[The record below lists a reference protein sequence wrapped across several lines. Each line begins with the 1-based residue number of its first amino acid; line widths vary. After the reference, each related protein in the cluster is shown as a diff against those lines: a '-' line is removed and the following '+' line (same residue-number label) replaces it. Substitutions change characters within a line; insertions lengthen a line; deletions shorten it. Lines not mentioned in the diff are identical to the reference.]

1 MHNPEDGNQL
11 ESQMVKLKQLEF
23 MKAINQMQIQ
33 KIKAD
38 VQPKQCKSYSLRRK
52 DITIRHVS
60 QKQGNQT
67 EDHINA
73 LKDQP
78 LIFDDF

>member
-1 MHNPEDGNQL
+1 MPKFKIIENLTLRKKQRNFMHNPEDGNQL

-60 QKQGNQT
+60 
-67 EDHINA
+67 
-73 LKDQP
+73 
-78 LIFDDF
+78 

>member
-1 MHNPEDGNQL
+1 
-11 ESQMVKLKQLEF
+11 MVKLKQLEF

-38 VQPKQCKSYSLRRK
+38 AQPKQCKSYSLRRK

-60 QKQGNQT
+60 
-67 EDHINA
+67 
-73 LKDQP
+73 
-78 LIFDDF
+78 